1 MLGRLFEQRA
11 LSSYPWGPTSPD
23 QPWGYWPGDTT
34 YSTPDPLQLA
44 TVLGCVRLIS
54 DSISTLPI
62 DVYRK
67 AGDQKIP
74 VTPPDWL
81 VEPIVG
87 IDFATWCG
95 QVLSSLLL
103 HGNAYILVGRS
114 PSSGS
119 ILELRPLAPHVVR
132 VDAGRYY
139 VNGAEAEVIHIRG
152 LMLPGSDVGLSP
164 VGLARE
170 TIDLGIA
177 ALRYGKDTFDADGNM
192 PGVIESPHVMEQ
204 GTKRDI
210 ALQWQ
215 RKRRKGG
222 RGLPGVLDGGA
233 TWKPTGMS
241 SEDAQFLA
249 TRRYTAAEIAGQIFL
264 LDPADL
270 GIGVEG
276 TSLTYANLEQRNAR
290 RVQVTLL
297 PWIARVESGLNRLLG
312 VPLYAKLNVEG
323 LLRGDQKTRF
333 EAYEIGASIGA
344 LTVDEIR
351 QLEDRPQ
358 LSANDRKQSR
368 SWQEV
373 GLPALVGGGLM
384 TVNESRAQLGLP
396 PIPGGDVLRDPTT
409 LAPIGG
415 NP

>member
-132 VDAGRYY
+132 IDNGRYY
-139 VNGAEAEVIHIRG
+139 VNNTEAEVIHIRG

-192 PGVIESPHVMEQ
+192 PGVIESPHVMEPD
-204 GTKRDI
+204 TKRNI

-290 RVQVTLL
+290 RVQVTFL
-297 PWIARVESGLNRLLG
+297 PWMVRIESAVSRLLAQ
-312 VPLYAKLNVEG
+312 PRYMKFNVSG
-323 LLRGDQKTRF
+323 LLRGDTLAQYQ
-333 EAYEIGASIGA
+333 AWAIGI
-344 LTVDEIR
+344 D
-351 QLEDRPQ
+351 
-358 LSANDRKQSR
+358 KQI
-368 SWQEV
+368 
-373 GLPALVGGGLM
+373 LVP
-384 TVNESRAQLGLP
+384 NEPRAWLDLKP
-396 PIPGGDVLRDPTT
+396 LPGGNDVVSASP
-409 LAPIGG
+409 APIGG